1 MDEIVNEPAVEY
13 QKRRFTI
20 EEYLE
25 LENASQEKHEY
36 FQGGIFPL
44 HREENFDGIKAISGA
59 GFNHNLIFS
68 NVFSFLGNKLNGSKC
83 IPFGS
88 GMRMN
93 IPENTLFTYPDISIY
108 CNEIK
113 HLEEDENTALLPTV
127 IIEILSPSTKDYDR
141 GNKFKLYRDILSLKE
156 YILIDSES
164 VSVEA
169 FYVNEKGNWEL
180 KESKKIGETL
190 TFVSLGLKIELE
202 DIYYRVKFAPKA
214 NSK

>member
-1 MDEIVNEPAVEY
+1 MDELINEPAVEY

-25 LENASQEKHEY
+25 LENASQQKHEY
-36 FQGGIFPL
+36 FQGEIFPL
-44 HREENFDGIKAISGA
+44 HREESFSDVNSMSGA
-59 GFNHNLIFS
+59 SFNHNLIFS
-68 NVFSFLGNKLNGSKC
+68 NVFSFVATKLNGSKC

-88 GMRMN
+88 DMRLN

-127 IIEILSPSTKDYDR
+127 IIEILSPSTKEYDR
-141 GNKFKLYRDILSLKE
+141 GNKFKLYRDIPSLKE

-164 VSVEA
+164 ISVEA
-169 FYVNEKGNWEL
+169 FYINENQNWEL
-180 KESKKIGETL
+180 KESKEMTNVL
-190 TFVSLGLKIELE
+190 TFVSLGFKIQLK
-202 DIYYRVKFAPKA
+202 DIYYRVHFA
-214 NSK
+214 SKTTAR